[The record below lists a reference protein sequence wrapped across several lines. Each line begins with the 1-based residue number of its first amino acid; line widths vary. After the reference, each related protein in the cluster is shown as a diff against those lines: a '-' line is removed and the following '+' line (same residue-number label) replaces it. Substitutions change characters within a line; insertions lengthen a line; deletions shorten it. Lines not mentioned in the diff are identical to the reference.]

1 MPKKY
6 IIKIEDEPLVRKSAL
21 HGETAVWCACG
32 FNSLVFDKNG
42 LDKLTPYTE
51 PKCGGYTAEQA
62 WEAVRA
68 IINMTWE
75 QRHEVFGDDD
85 HTLID
90 LFEHFTASEAIKRI
104 NAYGG
109 ESLKHHIQSL
119 MDSYGYTKNEF
130 YYALNAM
137 KDTDDLPFE

>member
-6 IIKIEDEPLVRKSAL
+6 IIKVEDEPLVRKSAL
-21 HGETAVWCACG
+21 QGETAVWRACG

-42 LDKLTPYTE
+42 LDKLTPYIE

-62 WEAVRA
+62 WEAVRTV
-68 IINMTWE
+68 INMTWE

-109 ESLKHHIQSL
+109 ESLKHHI
-119 MDSYGYTKNEF
+119 
-130 YYALNAM
+130 
-137 KDTDDLPFE
+137 